1 MKKVIINVDWDKNYG
16 AAPANEDICVVV
28 AADKLDE
35 VKDMMEYSLGRH
47 LAGMRED
54 GDPIPEEFAGEY
66 ELEFHLSIRAL
77 LHYTEKEA
85 MVPRSALARVSGIN
99 QRQLGHYASGWRNP
113 RPDMQRRIIEGIR
126 AIEQQL
132 TTVSSLSCF

>member
-1 MKKVIINVDWDKNYG
+1 MKKVIINVYWDKNYSAG
-16 AAPANEDICVVV
+16 PANEDICVVV

-35 VKDMMEYSLGRH
+35 VKEMMEYSLGQH

-54 GDPIPEEFAGEY
+54 GDPIPAEFVGEY
-66 ELEFHLSIRAL
+66 ELEYHLNVRAL

-85 MVPRSALARVSGIN
+85 MVPRATLARVSGIN

-113 RPDMQRRIIEGIR
+113 RPDMQCRIVDGIR
-126 AIEQQL
+126 AIGKQL
-132 TTVSSLSCF
+132 MTVSSQPCF